1 MSLNKKT
8 ETIHMQTSSNLAR
21 KINLQQ
27 AEFTMLCVAVFA
39 LIINF
44 SLILVKG
51 ANVDYAGYLGIA
63 LTVCMLSSI
72 GYFYRLS
79 GRSENIASGLLCAAI
94 FIFFSACLSL
104 FNYLLL
110 PLAHGPYDL
119 MLAEWDSL
127 FGYHWPDIMAL
138 AAQYPFFTT
147 VLKFAYMS
155 TMLQF
160 AMLIAILGLS
170 GRKQDLH
177 VMITS
182 VTITATLTICFWGL
196 FPTTGTT
203 TIHELPQSLWDQ
215 IGPTVDRAYAL
226 DLISIVRNGPSV
238 ITPTEIRGLI
248 AFPSY
253 HAVLAF
259 TAMYAAWN
267 LRFIGPIFFVV
278 NLLILPSIFV
288 HGGHHFVDLP
298 AGFLMFVLGT
308 VLAKKFTTTDNHLT
322 VTATNAVTQSKP
334 NIA

>member
-1 MSLNKKT
+1 MSLNYNMANK
-8 ETIHMQTSSNLAR
+8 
-21 KINLQQ
+21 LQLRP
-27 AEFTMLCVAVFA
+27 AEFTMLCVAFFA
-39 LIINF
+39 FLADAFLIIFKNA
-44 SLILVKG
+44 S
-51 ANVDYAGYLGIA
+51 VDYTGYSGIIIA
-63 LTVCMLSSI
+63 VLLLSTI

-110 PLAHGPYDL
+110 PIAYGPFDNL
-119 MLAEWDSL
+119 LVQWDSML
-127 FGYHWPDIMAL
+127 GYHWPDVMAL
-138 AAQYPFFTT
+138 AAEYPLFTT
-147 VLKFAYMS
+147 AMKWAYLS

-170 GRKQDLH
+170 GRKNDLY
-177 VMITS
+177 VMISS
-182 VTITATLTICFWGL
+182 VTITATLTICIWGI

-203 TIHELPQSLWDQ
+203 TVFEISAELWNKINP
-215 IGPTVDRAYAL
+215 PVDRSYAL
-226 DLISIVRNGPSV
+226 DLISIVKNGPSV

-259 TAMYAAWN
+259 TAMYASRN
-267 LRFIGPIFFVV
+267 LKVLGPIFFII

-298 AGFLMFVLGT
+298 AGFIMFAFGT
-308 VLAKKFTTTDNHLT
+308 YLATRSVKKQAHDSLKTDP
-322 VTATNAVTQSKP
+322 AQPQSKP

>member
-1 MSLNKKT
+1 MPVRYLIANKL
-8 ETIHMQTSSNLAR
+8 HLR
-21 KINLQQ
+21 P
-27 AEFTMLCVAVFA
+27 AEFTMLAVAVFA
-39 LIINF
+39 LITDLC
-44 SLILVKG
+44 LIIYKG
-51 ANVDYAGYLGIA
+51 AKVDYTGYSGIA
-63 LTVCMLSSI
+63 IAVTSLASI
-72 GYFYRLS
+72 GYFYRIS

-110 PLAHGPYDL
+110 PISHGPYDL
-119 MLAEWDSL
+119 MLAEWDTL

-138 AAQYPFFTT
+138 AAKFPNFTSAM
-147 VLKFAYMS
+147 KWAYMS

-160 AMLIAILGLS
+160 AILIAILGLS
-170 GRKQDLH
+170 GRKYDLY
-177 VMITS
+177 VMISS
-182 VTITATLTICFWGL
+182 VTVTATLTICFWGI

-203 TIHELPQSLWDQ
+203 TIYEIPLELWNQ
-215 IGPTVDRAYAL
+215 INPPVDRSYAL
-226 DLISIVRNGPSV
+226 DLISIVKTGPSV

-259 TAMYAAWN
+259 TAMYAARN
-267 LRFIGPIFFVV
+267 LKVLGPIFFVI

-298 AGFLMFVLGT
+298 AGFLMFAFGT
-308 VLAKKFTTTDNHLT
+308 YWALK
-322 VTATNAVTQSKP
+322 AVKQQEVFALQDKQLSQSEP